1 MRFRLATG
9 GFGSGLS
16 EGMSRGMNSLF
27 ALPYMRAQAQ
37 DEASLSGMRRE
48 LLSSQIADNVAQ
60 AAIRQQEQQRNAQA
74 PDVLDTVIATQAGTD
89 VPTLRQWRSGVQS
102 GNMPTTG
109 GTGDP
114 GTDEAIGIQPSP
126 AIDPKVAQA
135 LGLQYGRIAP
145 AFVNPKDY
153 TVQGQAQASGSY
165 QTQDLLGDVLAGR
178 VQPGAAGAAVAASA
192 GKPQFN
198 NIGTSGVGFNV
209 HTGEGAVLDEAMR
222 TLFGEQGNALT
233 RQRNAAAGASNAS
246 AGLSGARKDR
256 VVGGYDK
263 PVTVLDDDTGE
274 AQITR
279 IPTGE
284 EPVTVG
290 TAPKKQTGTD
300 ATNAKERNRVVR
312 DVEKELVGASD
323 GEIQAEVDR
332 RMARRGGSGKPAAA
346 PAAPKPAGDA
356 PRDAKSRKA
365 GAVYQTP
372 KGPMKWTGTGWLP
385 AN

>member
-1 MRFRLATG
+1 
-9 GFGSGLS
+9 
-16 EGMSRGMNSLF
+16 
-27 ALPYMRAQAQ
+27 
-37 DEASLSGMRRE
+37 MRRE

-153 TVQGQAQASGSY
+153 TVQGQAQASGAY
-165 QTQDLLGDVLAGR
+165 QTQDLLGEVLAGQR
-178 VQPGAAGAAVAASA
+178 QPAQAGAAVAASK
-192 GKPQFN
+192 GLPLVD
-198 NIGTSGVGFNV
+198 NIGNTGVGFNRFS
-209 HTGEGAVLDEAMR
+209 GEGTTIDQGLR
-222 TLFGEQGNALT
+222 TLFGQEGAALV
-233 RQRNAAAGASNAS
+233 RQRNSAAGASDAS

-290 TAPKKQTGTD
+290 TAPKKASGTD

-312 DVEKELVGASD
+312 DVEKEMLGASEA
-323 GEIQAEVDR
+323 EIAAEVER
-332 RMARRGGSGKPAAA
+332 RMARRGGGSKPAPTPAGKPAPGTVEGGYRFKGGN
-346 PAAPKPAGDA
+346 PADK
-356 PRDAKSRKA
+356 KNWEK
-365 GAVYQTP
+365 V
-372 KGPMKWTGTGWLP
+372 K
-385 AN
+385 